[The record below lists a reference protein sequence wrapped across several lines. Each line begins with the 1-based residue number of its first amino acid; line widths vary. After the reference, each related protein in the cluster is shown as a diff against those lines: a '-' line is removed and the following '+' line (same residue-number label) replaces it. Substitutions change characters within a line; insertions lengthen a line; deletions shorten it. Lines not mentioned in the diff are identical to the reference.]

1 MATKNTAFPVQ
12 ILNAEPVV
20 RSVGNH
26 VARYGLAIVI
36 GWIGIFKFY
45 PYEAHNI
52 QPLVS
57 NSPFMGWLYSLFSV
71 EMFSMMVGVVEVVT
85 ALLLIVKPWYPAVSL
100 VGSAFA
106 ILLFACTLTFTIT
119 TPGVGEA
126 SAGGFPLLSM
136 TGQFLIKD
144 IVLLGVSILTL
155 ADAMRA
161 IRCRAMPTNAF
172 GDPPA

>member
-1 MATKNTAFPVQ
+1 M
-12 ILNAEPVV
+12 
-20 RSVGNH
+20 
-26 VARYGLAIVI
+26 VI

-57 NSPFMGWLYSLFSV
+57 NSPFMGWLYSVFSV
-71 EMFSMMVGVVEVVT
+71 ETFSMIVGVVEVVT

-100 VGSAFA
+100 LGSAIA
-106 ILLFACTLTFTIT
+106 IVLFVCTLTFTIT
-119 TPGVGEA
+119 TPGVVEA

-161 IRCRAMPTNAF
+161 ISCRAMPTNAC
-172 GDPPA
+172 GDPPK